1 MRHIITLYTVLY
13 TKTDRDLNLEEI
25 KIKLIRAKKEYYED
39 IINLNKRDLFHSNV
53 ENIER
58 NN

>member
-1 MRHIITLYTVLY
+1 VLY

-25 KIKLIRAKKEYYED
+25 KVKLIKAKKEYYED